1 MLFRFLFILGSIVIF
16 INSCNSVVSLNFG
29 THKLRSFTMEEVE
42 TSGLGDSD
50 FVEIT
55 DAQLTG
61 GFIHAPGTREKDG
74 GLILYPLLSKKGLQT
89 YENGGKPEAKII
101 AWTDIFEWDC
111 LEAKNCAPKGETT
124 IKGVIRKMVP
134 EKDKSQSLEVQL
146 PELPIYLE
154 VGRVPTPW
162 YWHALLML
170 VTGGSILFLEIRR
183 LKNKS
188 Q

>member
-1 MLFRFLFILGSIVIF
+1 MLFRFVFILACVVIF

-42 TSGLGDSD
+42 SSGLGDSD

-61 GFIHAPGTREKDG
+61 DFIHAPGTKEKDG
-74 GLILYPLLSKKGLQT
+74 GLVLYPLLSKKGLEA
-89 YENGGKPEAKII
+89 YEKGESPSARIV

-124 IKGVIRKMVP
+124 IKGVIRKMEP
-134 EKDKSQSLEVQL
+134 EKDKSQSLNVQL

-154 VGRVPTPW
+154 VGREPTPW

-170 VTGGSILFLEIRR
+170 IAGGSILFLEIRR
-183 LKNKS
+183 LKKKAG
-188 Q
+188 